1 MKEFRTPRFG
11 NTPNQSPLKAS
22 LRPLD
27 DNQSVSVSCKETD
40 TQIRIPDFSCWA
52 GACPARVFWIPLEGQ
67 ASGTGARISGRRC
80 AGGCPA
86 SCTCCT
92 SY

>member
-52 GACPARVFWIPLEGQ
+52 GACPA
-67 ASGTGARISGRRC
+67 
-80 AGGCPA
+80 
-86 SCTCCT
+86 
-92 SY
+92 